1 MASFSEE
8 QFQALLATL
17 KDGGG
22 GGGGGGSIGPG
33 VTKDRPLIA
42 KFIRG
47 DAFNGAQERWADW
60 AFSFKRAVRSQS
72 AAVYRQ
78 LIGIEVEEDFDENL
92 SVTSGSQ
99 DEQRSGELYDIL
111 CQHCTGEA
119 LGVIRLVD
127 DMKGFTAWVKLHQ
140 KYNPKTMARGVR
152 MLGEV
157 VNPARPKELKDIE
170 TAVNRWQDKVNTLR
184 SQFGEGLSER
194 MQLAIFT
201 NMMPAVIQDF
211 IYANIDKGTTYIA
224 LRDKV
229 QAMVGNKIAVSMG
242 PAPMD
247 VGQVVDEE
255 DWEVDAVWPTSQ
267 CSKCGGYGHFARDC
281 ATKGDGKGGGGGKGG
296 SGGKGGGEKG
306 MQKGSGKSGGGKG
319 YFEKGKGKGWQKG
332 GGGKGYQGTCYK
344 CGKVGHKAAECWT
357 ASAGAVETEGEEAGE
372 MREVDMGSIW
382 VIGNIEVGE
391 PIKTFNV
398 FKGLEEEVEEEKS
411 MGDLFGDR
419 PEARAEQK
427 GCGGCGG
434 CWAKRRGG
442 RRRGGEVEI
451 NAVEEGG
458 GGTWTRL
465 SGMMFNVAD
474 VRKPLAAAAK
484 VVAAGNRVVL
494 APEGSFVENLKT
506 GEKLLLREE
515 RGVYVMDVEYESGA
529 VGCITLDSGAGVSV
543 WPKQLGTAGMMPAE
557 KGLRMVAANG
567 TEIRNMG
574 RKLVKFKALGGS
586 GGKGAEDGGGSRL
599 GSSGQQVFSWRS

>member
-1 MASFSEE
+1 MAQVKIPFSHGSGAPRERTLFGVVVVVEGGNRADAMASFSEE

-267 CSKCGGYGHFARDC
+267 CFKCGGHGHFARDC

-319 YFEKGKGKGWQKG
+319 YVCDK
-332 GGGKGYQGTCYK
+332 
-344 CGKVGHKAAECWT
+344 
-357 ASAGAVETEGEEAGE
+357 
-372 MREVDMGSIW
+372 
-382 VIGNIEVGE
+382 
-391 PIKTFNV
+391 
-398 FKGLEEEVEEEKS
+398 L
-411 MGDLFGDR
+411 
-419 PEARAEQK
+419 
-427 GCGGCGG
+427 
-434 CWAKRRGG
+434 
-442 RRRGGEVEI
+442 
-451 NAVEEGG
+451 
-458 GGTWTRL
+458 
-465 SGMMFNVAD
+465 
-474 VRKPLAAAAK
+474 
-484 VVAAGNRVVL
+484 VL
-494 APEGSFVENLKT
+494 AIIGKQGKSKIII
-506 GEKLLLREE
+506 EE
-515 RGVYVMDVEYESGA
+515 S
-529 VGCITLDSGAGVSV
+529 
-543 WPKQLGTAGMMPAE
+543 
-557 KGLRMVAANG
+557 
-567 TEIRNMG
+567 RNC
-574 RKLVKFKALGGS
+574 RF
-586 GGKGAEDGGGSRL
+586 
-599 GSSGQQVFSWRS
+599 